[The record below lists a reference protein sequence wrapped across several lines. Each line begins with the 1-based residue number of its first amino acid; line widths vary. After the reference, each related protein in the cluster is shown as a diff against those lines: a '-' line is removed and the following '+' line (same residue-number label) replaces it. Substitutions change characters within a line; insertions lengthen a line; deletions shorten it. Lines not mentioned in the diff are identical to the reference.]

1 MKKLFALLLC
11 SVLLLSLGTVAF
23 AADSDP
29 NSGLKNRLTPASTP
43 ASASLPLN
51 DSLPE
56 PFNWWSR
63 DWYGFWLIL
72 EADGEYA
79 DWEGKWWDCCGAIE
93 LLEDGTGYFT
103 LWDEESTYEEP
114 FAISKVKIS
123 KDGRGPH
130 GTLYSEGGAIL
141 KMELQHG
148 DWAVDP
154 KNSDYDDMLTLYGDY
169 IVEDGSMEY
178 VVVLRPWGHLWLD
191 ITEDDADAYSLYCYE
206 DWYLPLLDAG
216 VTVAPNGEVGS
227 SE

>member
-1 MKKLFALLLC
+1 
-11 SVLLLSLGTVAF
+11 
-23 AADSDP
+23 
-29 NSGLKNRLTPASTP
+29 
-43 ASASLPLN
+43 
-51 DSLPE
+51 
-56 PFNWWSR
+56 
-63 DWYGFWLIL
+63 
-72 EADGEYA
+72 
-79 DWEGKWWDCCGAIE
+79 
-93 LLEDGTGYFT
+93 
-103 LWDEESTYEEP
+103 
-114 FAISKVKIS
+114 
-123 KDGRGPH
+123 
-130 GTLYSEGGAIL
+130 
-141 KMELQHG
+141 MELQHG